1 MDDLENIC
9 SIFKTIFIKANPIIN
24 ISNLIKDFVEKGI
37 LEDSDAL
44 VQNVEADLEFLVCK
58 LKPQL
63 ANMDCRFECLCIMEN
78 NGVCVHKCGHQ
89 HIQGIIGEKG
99 IIKI

>member
-58 LKPQL
+58 LKP
-63 ANMDCRFECLCIMEN
+63 
-78 NGVCVHKCGHQ
+78 
-89 HIQGIIGEKG
+89 
-99 IIKI
+99 